1 MRRARISY
9 VPLILGIVG
18 MLAMVA
24 LVQDR
29 NVRTWSVVLG
39 LTTVAA
45 VSYAAYQE
53 HLATRAVTVAR
64 RRLGGSPFDELRR
77 EMDRARRHER
87 PFALA
92 RITPHPSGEVTA
104 RMLLERLRSN
114 GDRPELRSADRFWR
128 SGGDYFLLLPETSS
142 QAARAVVERAVTA
155 ADQTLDADWQVVAF
169 PEDGLT
175 STALFQGLGAP
186 PPRAEELPA
195 AGRSQRRPRVKADHP
210 VPVRQEADARV
221 TVAHRDD
228 S

>member
-1 MRRARISY
+1 MRRSRISY

-29 NVRTWSVVLG
+29 NVRTWAVVMG

-53 HLATRAVTVAR
+53 HIATRAVTIAR
-64 RRLGGSPFDELRR
+64 NRLGGAPYDELRR

-92 RITPHPSGEVTA
+92 RIMPTPSHEESTLTLLA
-104 RMLLERLRSN
+104 RLGSN
-114 GDRPELRSADRFWR
+114 GRRKGVRSADRVWR
-128 SGGDYFLLLPETSS
+128 SGGDVFLLLPETTSE
-142 QAARAVVERAVTA
+142 AARTVVERATSSGETLMTA
-155 ADQTLDADWQVVAF
+155 GWQIVEF

-175 STALFQGLGAP
+175 STALFESLGAS
-186 PPRAEELPA
+186 PPRAEELPTPGRAPRRA
-195 AGRSQRRPRVKADHP
+195 AAANPDPRVS
-210 VPVRQEADARV
+210 
-221 TVAHRDD
+221 VARDD